1 MTWEDIIKESKDLL
15 VVENSWRR
23 IKATYKRI
31 LPWFVVPNLED
42 LEFILNNVKIQTLW
56 LDYDLTR
63 IWKIGHRRWDIENSI
78 FHDLKTN
85 WYFDHN
91 YTHDSNALQVL
102 WLIFAITYNVY
113 QLFVYRN
120 LRSDKYKRQPKK
132 ELASKM
138 LIDLTHIT
146 ISLREII
153 KEFTKTKGLELA
165 P

>member
-63 IWKIGHRRWDIENSI
+63 IWKIGHRVNTLATIN
-78 FHDLKTN
+78 
-85 WYFDHN
+85 
-91 YTHDSNALQVL
+91 
-102 WLIFAITYNVY
+102 
-113 QLFVYRN
+113 
-120 LRSDKYKRQPKK
+120 KYKGTFK
-132 ELASKM
+132 ERGIKLIVIHSWNPWGRWLLKRALKGTGIKVILKRHWKM
-138 LIDLTHIT
+138 
-146 ISLREII
+146 
-153 KEFTKTKGLELA
+153 F
-165 P
+165 